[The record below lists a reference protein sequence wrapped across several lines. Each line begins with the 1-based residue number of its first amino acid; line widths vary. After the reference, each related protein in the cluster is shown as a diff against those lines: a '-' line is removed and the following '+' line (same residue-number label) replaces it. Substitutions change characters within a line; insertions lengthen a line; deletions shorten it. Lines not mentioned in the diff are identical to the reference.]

1 MENYVEKYLPI
12 YINRQ
17 FIEVMEIVLM
27 KKQMVKYRKYNDYK
41 MPMLMEAMFRDN
53 GMPELQKF
61 QREFHAEIMTGFVSE
76 HDQLLKGAMKNK
88 KIEQRLKMRLQ
99 SLLPDKDMINKGF

>member
-1 MENYVEKYLPI
+1 MD
-12 YINRQ
+12 
-17 FIEVMEIVLM
+17 IVLM
-27 KKQMVKYRKYNDYK
+27 KKQMTKYRKYNEYK

-53 GMPELQKF
+53 GIPELQKF

-88 KIEQRLKMRLQ
+88 KNEQRLKMRLQ
-99 SLLPDKDMINKGF
+99 SLIPDKDMINKGFQAYNPIKNAKL